1 MERTVEAGDRRTG
14 LILFGLL
21 ALILAGICVLQL
33 FGLAVTMLFG
43 TGLPGLVATP
53 VHPAAMAPALVSY
66 LFLAVFLAALGVGS
80 MLGRRW
86 ARALMLIVSA
96 LWLAGG
102 TVGLAFAAYLLP
114 RLLAVSPASRELARR
129 GALGMVVAIP
139 LAVGSIFLILL
150 PLAIFLFYRSPRV
163 KAACERLDPDERWT
177 DRTPL
182 PVIALAL
189 LAALG
194 GLKLLS
200 YGILA
205 RAYLLFGAVIPEAAG
220 KAIFLATAAVWLV
233 LAWGLYRRR
242 RFAWAAAL
250 ALSLLFGISGAATL
264 LRFDFVRLLAWMGPP
279 LDTPAA
285 RALAPA
291 FTKGVLVSIAAA
303 VSGLWIGFLIWMGKY
318 FRKTPAPPLAP

>member
-1 MERTVEAGDRRTG
+1 MEQNVEAGDRRTG

-102 TVGLAFAAYLLP
+102 T
-114 RLLAVSPASRELARR
+114 
-129 GALGMVVAIP
+129 LGMVVAIP

-205 RAYLLFGAVIPEAAG
+205 RAYLLFGAVIPEAGG